1 MKRDTLPKL
10 RQKLSAKIAELDT
23 MLKPGFE
30 TEPVFPGSLHVSR
43 HRCGK
48 PQCHCASG
56 EDLHEVVR
64 LQIRFNDGTGNRC
77 VSEEEAA
84 FWKPRTEAY
93 RRIREAGRS
102 FRKWQKE
109 VLELLEAIERKRRS
123 LEGLSEEDRKRPLR

>member
-1 MKRDTLPKL
+1 MRRDPLPKL
-10 RQKLSAKIAELDT
+10 RQRLRAKIVELDRI
-23 MLKPGFE
+23 LKPGFE

-48 PQCHCASG
+48 AQCRCANG
-56 EDLHEVVR
+56 DLHEVMR
-64 LQIRFNDGTGNRC
+64 LQIRFNDGIANRC

-84 FWKPRTEAY
+84 SWKPRTKAY
-93 RRIREAGRS
+93 KRMREAGRS

-109 VLELLEAIERKRRS
+109 VLELLEGIERQRRS